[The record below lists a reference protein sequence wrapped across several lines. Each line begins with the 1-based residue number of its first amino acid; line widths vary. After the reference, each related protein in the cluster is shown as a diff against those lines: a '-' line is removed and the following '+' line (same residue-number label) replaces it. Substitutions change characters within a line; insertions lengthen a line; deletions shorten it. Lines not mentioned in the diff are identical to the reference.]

1 MTGLDLAVTGLILL
15 STLLAFWRGLIR
27 VAVSLA
33 TWVIAL
39 FAAIKLSP
47 RLAAMLPVFADQ
59 PTARYLTAFVVILVG
74 VLIVGAL
81 IGLILS
87 RAVRAIGLGFLD
99 RLLGAVFGF
108 ARGVL
113 IVMVLV
119 LICGVTTLPRN
130 DWWQNAVLAPPLA
143 VAALSLRPWLPK
155 PWAERLDYGRGPR
168 ERRGIRTRTPPD
180 SAMLKGVRDNRLAS
194 AGVRQRTV

>member
-1 MTGLDLAVTGLILL
+1 MTGFDIAVIGLVLL

-33 TWVIAL
+33 TWVVALIA
-39 FAAIKLSP
+39 AVKLSP
-47 RLAAMLPVFADQ
+47 QLGPMLPFVEQ
-59 PTARYLTAFVVILVG
+59 PTARYLAAFLLILIG

-87 RAVRAIGLGFLD
+87 RAARAVGLGFLD
-99 RLLGAVFGF
+99 RLLGAVFGL
-108 ARGVL
+108 ARGLLMVML
-113 IVMVLV
+113 IV

-130 DWWQNAVLAPPLA
+130 DWWQNAVLAQPLA

-155 PWAERLDYGRGPR
+155 PWADRLDYGRAPR
-168 ERRGIRTRTPPD
+168 ERPSVRERTHPDPATLQRVRTNRVASGEPRERG
-180 SAMLKGVRDNRLAS
+180 N
-194 AGVRQRTV
+194 